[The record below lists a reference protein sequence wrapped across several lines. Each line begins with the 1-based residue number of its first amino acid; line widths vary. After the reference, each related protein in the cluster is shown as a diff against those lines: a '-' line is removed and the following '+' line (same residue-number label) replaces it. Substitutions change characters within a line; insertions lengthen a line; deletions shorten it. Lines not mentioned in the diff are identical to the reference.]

1 MDLIGLRD
9 LANIAGL
16 DGDSQNDR
24 NRVRSWL
31 SRNRIPYVTIGRAVR
46 GRSSGALISTV
57 ALVAAVERASAVR
70 ADRRRRRRSQRPG
83 QDRPV

>member
-9 LANIAGL
+9 LATMSGL
-16 DGDSQNDR
+16 DGESQVDR
-24 NRVRSWL
+24 QRLRAWL
-31 SRNRIPYVTIGRAVR
+31 SRNQVPYVSIGRSGQ

-70 ADRRRRRRSQRPG
+70 ADRRRRRRLQQPRML
-83 QDRPV
+83 

>member
-16 DGDSQNDR
+16 DGDSQSDR
-24 NRVRSWL
+24 NRVRGWL
-31 SRNRIPYVTIGRAVR
+31 SRNRIPYVSIGRAVG
-46 GRSSGALISTV
+46 GRPSGALISTV

-70 ADRRRRRRSQRPG
+70 ADRRRRRRSQRAA
-83 QDRPV
+83 QERLV